1 MRGGE
6 HLGETQWSYWSY
18 LSVESRASSSSSVV
32 VGIVAAAVHSMP
44 MEEGGGGNQWVD
56 SLMGLLLE
64 AVEGWTGRERIE
76 PIFLGEDD
84 RGEYWMNCY
93 HS

>member
-1 MRGGE
+1 M
-6 HLGETQWSYWSY
+6 
-18 LSVESRASSSSSVV
+18 
-32 VGIVAAAVHSMP
+32 HSMS
-44 MEEGGGGNQWVD
+44 MEEGGQGNQWVD
-56 SLMGLLLE
+56 SLMGMLLE
-64 AVEGWTGRERIE
+64 TVEGWTRRDRSE